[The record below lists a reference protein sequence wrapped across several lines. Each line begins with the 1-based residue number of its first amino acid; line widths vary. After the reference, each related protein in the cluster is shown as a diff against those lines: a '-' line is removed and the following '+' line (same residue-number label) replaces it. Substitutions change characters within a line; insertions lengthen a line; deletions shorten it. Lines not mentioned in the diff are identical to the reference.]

1 MLKRLWYRLAR
12 RIVGRSIWES
22 TEEPAA
28 VTYFLF
34 MAVWCAITAAF
45 SAAIKNGTTFWIC
58 IICFI
63 VNVIEYIF
71 WNYALYHS

>member
-1 MLKRLWYRLAR
+1 M
-12 RIVGRSIWES
+12 
-22 TEEPAA
+22 
-28 VTYFLF
+28 TYFLF